1 MLLLRSRG
9 AGRPSGSTASRRDGC
24 GTAVTGMATAR
35 GIPCQREIS
44 MAKLL
49 AGQVGMR
56 VIDDCLQMHGG
67 MGYVEEGPI
76 ARAWRDARL
85 LQIGGGAN
93 EIMKEII
100 TKAIGLGS

>member
-1 MLLLRSRG
+1 
-9 AGRPSGSTASRRDGC
+9 
-24 GTAVTGMATAR
+24 
-35 GIPCQREIS
+35 
-44 MAKLL
+44 
-49 AGQVGMR
+49 

-67 MGYVEEGPI
+67 MGYVEEGPV

-100 TKAIGLGS
+100 TKAIGLG